1 MVFRYD
7 FIEVSKLQERFK
19 ETILADMHFIEDN
32 LPDNLISV
40 YLFGSTSRGEMKP
53 RSDVDICLV
62 FKDGTNFRDYN
73 LMVFRGFLT
82 GLETPVRTDVVM
94 LVESNWNLTLNYCI
108 VRLIVIR

>member
-40 YLFGSTSRGEMKP
+40 YLFGSISRGEMKP
-53 RSDVDICLV
+53 STTSA
-62 FKDGTNFRDYN
+62 KQ
-73 LMVFRGFLT
+73 
-82 GLETPVRTDVVM
+82 LEY
-94 LVESNWNLTLNYCI
+94 LQCQE
-108 VRLIVIR
+108 